1 MIHPGV
7 TDLHELT
14 DQQLE
19 AKLYKLNSMYFITD
33 NEDVRQQMLLLMDT
47 YKIALEER
55 RFAAK
60 KKQENGKDDLD
71 NLINVS

>member
-33 NEDVRQQMLLLMDT
+33 NEGVRQQMLLLMDT

-55 RFAAK
+55 RFATK
-60 KKQENGKDDLD
+60 KKQDDGKDDLD